1 MSSNGPSKSRDGLQL
16 AKALLLLDELVTADS
31 EAVVS
36 DHLRVLLEDAQRD
49 FADAEQRFSALL
61 RTMLDALAHRVSAR
75 DPVLEK
81 QIRMVA
87 LRLTPPITAAELAA
101 LEEYIAIILKRTNV
115 VSAVAQ
121 VLPPVNLPVPEFVPP
136 PIAPPPAAAPPKS
149 PGPAAE
155 VAPQMTGPTQYPP
168 ETPAAVRSEAL
179 VREHVAQRGQEIN
192 KVRAALVRH
201 VDEAIAQNQEFG
213 VLLSVEL
220 EALRQAERIQ
230 DIEKRRVTLI
240 AEINK
245 FVKKHR
251 MLSDKFDSAS
261 KYLRLVESSNQQL
274 SDELDRVRLLS
285 LTDELTGLPNRRA
298 FLRRLEDEVGR
309 VKRYGVPVTMTIID
323 LDDFKGIN
331 DNRGHGGGDAVLRGY
346 SDHILSIFRHH
357 DMVARYGGEEFAVIL
372 PNTSGDGAMRAL
384 QKVQK
389 RVSETF
395 CNYNG
400 ERFPMPTFSAGL
412 AEYRPGETLSEF
424 IERADSA
431 LYRAK
436 NLGRNRVETASDL
449 AEVRDPKKD
458 LRDDVSARQA

>member
-1 MSSNGPSKSRDGLQL
+1 MSVKGRSKSGDGLQL
-16 AKALLLLDELVTADS
+16 AKALLLLDELVTPES

-36 DHLRVLLEDAQRD
+36 EHLRVLVEDAQRD
-49 FADAEQRFSALL
+49 FADAEEKFSNLI
-61 RTMLDALAHRVSAR
+61 RTMLDALANRVAMR
-75 DPVLEK
+75 EPVLEK

-87 LRLTPPITAAELAA
+87 LRLTPPITATELAA
-101 LEEYIAIILKRTNV
+101 LEEYISTIIKRT
-115 VSAVAQ
+115 SAMAPAQ
-121 VLPPVNLPVPEFVPP
+121 PAGMPPPPSISDFVPP
-136 PIAPPPAAAPPKS
+136 PIAPLPPMASRATEPKIDREDMSEHAAS
-149 PGPAAE
+149 PI
-155 VAPQMTGPTQYPP
+155 P
-168 ETPAAVRSEAL
+168 ETPPAKRSEAII
-179 VREHVAQRGQEIN
+179 REQLAQRGQETS

-230 DIEKRRVTLI
+230 DLEKRRVTLI

-251 MLSDKFDSAS
+251 VLSDKFDSAS

-372 PNTSGDGAMRAL
+372 PNTSGDGALRAL

-389 RVSETF
+389 RVGETF

-400 ERFPMPTFSAGL
+400 EKFPMPTFSAGL
-412 AEYRPGETLSEF
+412 AEYRAGETVSEF

-436 NLGRNRVETASDL
+436 HLGRNRVEIATDIAGGS
-449 AEVRDPKKD
+449 DPKKGH
-458 LRDDVSARQA
+458 RDDVSARHA